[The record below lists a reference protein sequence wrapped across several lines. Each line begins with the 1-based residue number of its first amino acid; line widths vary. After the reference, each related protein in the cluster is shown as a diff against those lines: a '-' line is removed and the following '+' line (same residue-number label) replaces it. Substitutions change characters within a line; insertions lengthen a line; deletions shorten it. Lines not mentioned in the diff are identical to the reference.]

1 MCIRDRSY
9 DLPEEALSFDF
20 EPLDFTQ
27 VNYPMNERMTKQAV
41 ELLALDEQD
50 RVIDAFCGIGNF
62 SLPIAKRV
70 DQVLGLESAASS
82 VERAH
87 GNAEKNNVS
96 NATFEVIDLYSEE
109 VAIQAEGFN
118 KLLIDPPRSGAEHLV
133 NASVIDSMDRIVYVS
148 CYPETLA
155 RDASILCDLSLIHI

>member
-1 MCIRDRSY
+1 M
-9 DLPEEALSFDF
+9 
-20 EPLDFTQ
+20 
-27 VNYPMNERMTKQAV
+27 
-41 ELLALDEQD
+41 DEQD

-82 VERAH
+82 VERAR

-155 RDASILCDLSLIHI
+155 RDASILCDRGFCVDSVGLIDMFPDTTHLESMALFVREASHG